1 MVNTMSNYNF
11 RSGNFSRGEL
21 EALYREMSRRAN
33 ARLRRLEKADR
44 AFWAYDKATI
54 FTQRAYG
61 SNRFPSL
68 RRVGSE
74 SDKGLIR
81 VLEEV
86 QTFLSSKSSTVSGS
100 KSIDRKI
107 LNTFKR
113 KGVDIKDSKEFFNF
127 LQSEQFKKLSNKKIS
142 SSFIIDYYTRSS
154 NEGKT
159 NEEIVEELEKFRQ
172 GEIKGVD
179 ELFKRGGFS
188 IFDVKKL

>member
-1 MVNTMSNYNF
+1 MVVNYNF
-11 RSGNFSRGEL
+11 RSGKFSRGEL

-33 ARLRRLEKADR
+33 ARLRNLERADR

-68 RRVGSE
+68 KKIGSE

-159 NEEIVEELEKFRQ
+159 NDEIAEELEKFRQ

>member
-1 MVNTMSNYNF
+1 MTNYNF
-11 RSGNFSRGEL
+11 CSGDFSRGEL

-61 SNRFPSL
+61 SNRFPTP
-68 RRVGSE
+68 RRIGSE

-159 NEEIVEELEKFRQ
+159 NDEIADELEKFRQ